1 MYSMV
6 LMAALTTGVDMP
18 DLGRRG
24 GSCNGCNGG
33 GYGCNGGGY
42 GCNGGCYGRNGGCYG
57 CNGGCYGCNGG
68 CYGCNGGRR
77 AGRRHGCSGGCTGVV
92 SHGCCGGCSG
102 VVYNGCCGG
111 TMIMQVRPAP
121 EKAPAPTEKKSEL
134 TVPAPATLVIDL
146 PADAK
151 LRIDDT
157 ATTSTGANRVFQ
169 SPTLELG
176 KVYQYTIR
184 AEVVREGKAV
194 KMEQIVEVKA
204 GQTKPVVLS
213 LPTTG
218 VAQ

>member
-6 LMAALTTGVDMP
+6 LMAALTTGVDVP

-24 GSCNGCNGG
+24 GSCSGC
-33 GYGCNGGGY
+33 YGCSGSCSGYY
-42 GCNGGCYGRNGGCYG
+42 GCTGSCCGGRGSRRASRHHGCCGGCYGY
-57 CNGGCYGCNGG
+57 
-68 CYGCNGGRR
+68 
-77 AGRRHGCSGGCTGVV
+77 
-92 SHGCCGGCSG
+92 CGGCSG
-102 VVYNGCCGG
+102 VVYHGCCGGCTGAVYHGCCGG
-111 TMIMQVRPAP
+111 TIMMQVKPAP
-121 EKAPAPTEKKSEL
+121 EKAPKPTEKKSEL
-134 TVPAPATLVIDL
+134 MVPAPATLVIDL

-151 LRIDDT
+151 LRIDDS

-169 SPTLELG
+169 SPALELG
-176 KVYQYTIR
+176 KVYQYTLR

-213 LPTTG
+213 LPTAG

>member
-6 LMAALTTGVDMP
+6 LMAALTTGVDVP

-24 GSCNGCNGG
+24 GSCCGCS
-33 GYGCNGGGY
+33 GYYSCS
-42 GCNGGCYGRNGGCYG
+42 GCYGCYGCSGSCCGGRGSRRAARHNGCYGCCGGCYG
-57 CNGGCYGCNGG
+57 CYGC
-68 CYGCNGGRR
+68 C
-77 AGRRHGCSGGCTGVV
+77 GGCTGVV
-92 SHGCCGGCSG
+92 YHGCCGGT
-102 VVYNGCCGG
+102 VYHGCCGG
-111 TMIMQVRPAP
+111 TIMMHVQPAP
-121 EKAPAPTEKKSEL
+121 EKAPKPTEKKSEL
-134 TVPAPATLVIDL
+134 MVPAPATLVIDL

-151 LRIDDT
+151 LRIDDS

-169 SPTLELG
+169 SPALELG
-176 KVYQYTIR
+176 KVYQYTLR

-204 GQTKPVVLS
+204 GQTKPVVLK